1 MKRHAIELLQAAILT
16 ALFFGPLLVWV
27 YFKGI

>member
-1 MKRHAIELLQAAILT
+1 MKHHFIELFQAVILT